1 MVTPRREIDEVARP
15 IADFYV
21 KITDA
26 VRIETVFVWSFS
38 KKGDKKQRLFG
49 ADLPLTDSW

>member
-26 VRIETVFVWSFS
+26 VRIATVFGWSFS

-49 ADLPLTDSW
+49 ADLPLTDGW